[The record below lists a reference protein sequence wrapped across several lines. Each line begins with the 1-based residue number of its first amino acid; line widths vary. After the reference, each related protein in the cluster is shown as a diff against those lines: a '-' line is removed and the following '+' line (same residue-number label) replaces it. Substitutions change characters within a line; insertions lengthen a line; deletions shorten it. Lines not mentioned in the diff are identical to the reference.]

1 MSRRNLWNYDSID
14 FLKNMP
20 IPVCGAQVCLIR
32 RKDFLELLTRY
43 PSISLKLLEELN
55 RRVSSLEKQGLLL
68 KKGGTSHFWIP
79 TPLPKCSGK
88 NKRRAFFTVLYC
100 KSIRA
105 HPFFRHYYPK
115 IAPEIWHRNA
125 KYPIALFPFLRYNVT
140 GRKGFFLRIFVQS
153 RHILCSFL
161 SYIGSHLSISG
172 VDMQAAGFFTR
183 RNYKCWKN

>member
-1 MSRRNLWNYDSID
+1 MPFWVRIIGEYNEAAVVT
-14 FLKNMP
+14 FLFQFGSFLEQKTMGKTRSA
-20 IPVCGAQVCLIR
+20 IKALTAAQVCLI
-32 RKDFLELLTRY
+32 
-43 PSISLKLLEELN
+43 

-68 KKGGTSHFWIP
+68 KKGRTSRFWIP

-88 NKRRAFFTVLYC
+88 NKRRAFFTVFYC

-161 SYIGSHLSISG
+161 SYIGSRLSISG